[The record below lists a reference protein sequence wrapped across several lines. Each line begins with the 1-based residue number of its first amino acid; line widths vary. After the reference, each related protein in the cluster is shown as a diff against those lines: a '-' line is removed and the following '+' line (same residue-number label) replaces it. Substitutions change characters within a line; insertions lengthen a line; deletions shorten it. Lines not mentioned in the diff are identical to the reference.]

1 VGCWK
6 AGGGAADAVT
16 ASGGGDRLGQ
26 EAHNVVEQGDASA
39 GVGSGGA
46 EARTA
51 RGTVLSGAEPAVT
64 AHMAGL
70 QRRRAAEGNR
80 GGREGGR
87 RRGT

>member
-1 VGCWK
+1 MGCRK

-16 ASGGGDRLGQ
+16 ASGSGDQLGQ
-26 EAHNVVEQGDASA
+26 EAHNVAERGDASV

-46 EARTA
+46 EARTT

-70 QRRRAAEGNR
+70 RRRRAAEGKQR
-80 GGREGGR
+80 RER
-87 RRGT
+87 RR

>member
-1 VGCWK
+1 MGRRK
-6 AGGGAADAVT
+6 ARGGAADAAT

-26 EAHNVVEQGDASA
+26 EAHNVAERGDASA

-51 RGTVLSGAEPAVT
+51 RGIVLSGAEPAVT

-70 QRRRAAEGNR
+70 RWRRAAEGNR

-87 RRGT
+87 